1 MHSPFA
7 ARLIRQPIAFDPGPA
22 AEIASQFADL
32 APDLRG
38 LLSATAGCSPYLQ
51 DLMRAE
57 ADWLRPALHEAPET
71 AFATL
76 IDDLSSV
83 PIDDLGR
90 ALRQAKRRAALLTA
104 LADLGGVWPTLQVTA
119 ALTTL
124 ADRAVSLCLQ
134 GLVAEEI
141 RRGKLPGATPED
153 ATTAGGMFA
162 LAMGKMGA
170 GELNYS
176 SDIDLICLLTKTAM
190 VPTGKRPAP
199 PLSVS
204 RVR

>member
-1 MHSPFA
+1 MHKPFA

-76 IDDLSSV
+76 IDDLAAV

-90 ALRQAKRRAALLTA
+90 ALRQAITVSGEALPSSK
-104 LADLGGVWPTLQVTA
+104 GVL
-119 ALTTL
+119 
-124 ADRAVSLCLQ
+124 
-134 GLVAEEI
+134 
-141 RRGKLPGATPED
+141 
-153 ATTAGGMFA
+153 
-162 LAMGKMGA
+162 
-170 GELNYS
+170 
-176 SDIDLICLLTKTAM
+176 
-190 VPTGKRPAP
+190 
-199 PLSVS
+199 
-204 RVR
+204 